1 MKLNNPNRLG
11 SSGTGTFINKNR
23 KNKIRGT
30 LIEADIFNPSDKD
43 LTQVYTAIRN
53 LYTNADNDLKNYLEN
68 KVSIESSKFFE
79 EIKNIKEVDEYLEN
93 QITEVKNKIN
103 KEITDRKKTDTTLQ
117 KQINTVNQKI
127 NQEII
132 DIKKSVNH
140 LDEIINII
148 MADI

>member
-30 LIEADIFNPSDKD
+30 LIEANIFNQLIFEFDKLIKEGGLIPSDKD

-103 KEITDRKKTDTTLQ
+103 KEITDRKK
-117 KQINTVNQKI
+117 QIQLY
-127 NQEII
+127 
-132 DIKKSVNH
+132 KSK
-140 LDEIINII
+140 
-148 MADI
+148 